1 MKTTS
6 GGFYCVHY
14 LRSNSNTK
22 IEANRTQYTQGSSI
36 WVFLLAFNNS
46 KSIWISKQ
54 KKMRF

>member
-36 WVFLLAFNNS
+36 
-46 KSIWISKQ
+46 
-54 KKMRF
+54 

>member
-22 IEANRTQYTQGSSI
+22 IEANRTQYTQASSMS
-36 WVFLLAFNNS
+36 FFY
-46 KSIWISKQ
+46 
-54 KKMRF
+54 